1 MSGNPLK
8 VVICLLSLACI
19 SAGCYP
25 TRPVY
30 LRDTGDLSYYLDQA
44 TAVEYP
50 DVNVASLNEVVS
62 ARAPITVIDP
72 DFEQFYDLTLEQ
84 CIAIALKNTKV
95 IRGFGTPTLQGA
107 RVAPGIDNLTNGIA
121 AAGTLYNVAVR
132 ETEPG
137 FLGTPG
143 QIPPPGSITTNTGLD
158 ANIGPE
164 AALAD
169 FDAQFTSSLF
179 WNRSDEPR
187 NTVAPFDQL
196 AFRQDQV
203 QWQNEIAKKSAVG
216 TQFFA
221 RSVNIY
227 TANNIPLVSDP
238 INPGFQILPSWWR
251 TALEFEVRQP
261 LLRGRGAFIQRMPII
276 ISRIGTDQEI
286 ANLEAQLHN
295 LVTNVE
301 IRYWDLQAAY
311 RNLDAAKKGRDAALE
326 TQRIVNDQFKI
337 GGQDITIQSI
347 AQANEQYYF
356 FDEQVATAYN
366 DLLSAESALRFLM
379 GLAHTDG
386 LVIRPIDEPTA
397 APVEF
402 DWCESLDEALVYR
415 PELRLERWEIKKRE
429 LALAYAKN
437 GLLPEFN
444 VSAQYRWLG
453 LGDHLIS
460 YDNPAPDFP
469 AAGSGAVN
477 DLFGGNFQEV
487 QFSGEFRMP
496 VGYRR
501 ELNNVRN
508 AQLKLAREIARLE
521 DLELNVSSEL
531 AEAYRALA
539 ANLVLMQKAF
549 NRWAETKKEIDHFKR
564 VVDAGLIT
572 LDVALDAQRRHFQA
586 ELSFYTALAEYN
598 KVIAL
603 LHRRK
608 GTILAYNGVGFAEG
622 FWPGK
627 AYQDASER
635 ARKRGA
641 STPVN
646 YGWTRPG
653 VISQGSIWPNMNSEC
668 AEGDIPFQGY
678 FEEINEPMIEHP
690 YYRSTPGRQDSPEP
704 IEVQPGQRPGFL
716 PQPDGRSTQLPS
728 NGADQATFVSSVSG
742 SQRGLHALN
751 TAARRLANEPSDPL
765 PMSAPNLTPAEQTRF
780 QAQADSSPMRVEIS
794 DRSAHRVDSMQH
806 VDWEKFGLSRP
817 DLREGT
823 INASIRPDATKK

>member
-1 MSGNPLK
+1 MSRKPPKTVLW
-8 VVICLLSLACI
+8 LLSLAIVC
-19 SAGCYP
+19 AGCYP
-25 TRPVY
+25 TRPIY
-30 LRDTGDLSYYLDQA
+30 LRETGDMSYYLDQA

-50 DVNVASLNEVVS
+50 DVQVNSLDEVTS
-62 ARAPITVIDP
+62 ARTPITVIDP
-72 DFEQFYDLTLEQ
+72 DFDQFYDLTLEQ
-84 CIAIALKNTKV
+84 SITIAIKNTKV
-95 IRGFGTPTLQGA
+95 IRGYGTPTLQGS
-107 RVAPGIDNLTNGIA
+107 RVAPGIDNLTNGVTA
-121 AAGTLYNVAVR
+121 AATLYNVSVR

-143 QIPPPGSITTNTGLD
+143 QISPPASITTNTGLD

-169 FDAQFTSSLF
+169 FDAQFTTSMF
-179 WNRSDEPR
+179 WTRSDEPR

-203 QWQNEIAKKSAVG
+203 QLQSEIAKKSAVG

-227 TANNIPLVSDP
+227 TANNIPLASDP

-251 TALEFEVRQP
+251 SALEFEVRQP
-261 LLRGRGAFIQRMPII
+261 LLRGRGAFVQRMPII
-276 ISRIGTDQEI
+276 ISRIGVDQEI

-326 TQRIVNDQFKI
+326 TQRIIHDQFRI
-337 GGQDITIQSI
+337 GGQDITIQSL

-356 FDEQVATAYN
+356 FVEQVTTAFN
-366 DLLSAESALRFLM
+366 DLLAAESALRFLL

-402 DWCESLDEALVYR
+402 EWCESLDEALTYR

-437 GLLPEFN
+437 GLLPELN

-460 YDNPAPDFP
+460 YDDPAPDFP
-469 AAGSGAVN
+469 AAGSGAIN
-477 DLFGGNFQEV
+477 DMFGGNFQEV

-501 ELNNVRN
+501 ELANVRN
-508 AQLKLAREIARLE
+508 AQVKLARELARLE
-521 DLELNVSSEL
+521 DMELNVSSEL

-539 ANLVLMQKAF
+539 ANLVLMQLAF

-564 VVDAGLIT
+564 VEDAGLIT

-622 FWPGK
+622 MWPGK
-627 AYQDASER
+627 AYHDAEER
-635 ARKRGA
+635 ARKRSA

-653 VISQGSIWPNMNSEC
+653 VISQGPVWPSLNSDC
-668 AEGDIPFQGY
+668 APGALPYQGY
-678 FEEINEPMIEHP
+678 FEDYQDPTIDHP
-690 YYRSTPGRQDSPEP
+690 YYRSYPEGEQSPEP
-704 IEVQPGQRPGFL
+704 IDIRPRPDAL
-716 PQPDGRSTQLPS
+716 PIPDGRTTLRIHDAPVTQQ
-728 NGADQATFVSSVSG
+728 QATFVVGNSQGPSGVDAWNSAADRVLQTAMPALAPDQSVRSPVSENTRVLG
-742 SQRGLHALN
+742 NGTSQSIRTGGESIN
-751 TAARRLANEPSDPL
+751 
-765 PMSAPNLTPAEQTRF
+765 
-780 QAQADSSPMRVEIS
+780 
-794 DRSAHRVDSMQH
+794 H
-806 VDWEKFGLSRP
+806 VDWEKFGLTRP
-817 DLREGT
+817 DLREGVV
-823 INASIRPDATKK
+823 NASIRPDSPKK